1 MNKKG
6 NKKSFLSRLRNKY
19 RLAIFNEQTYEE
31 VWGVRLSRLNAF
43 TVIGSIAVVIIVLV
57 ILLIAYTGLREYIP
71 GYPDA
76 RQRKM
81 IVRNAN
87 RVDSLVQEID
97 KRDQFFESIK
107 NVVNGK
113 VPDEFSDDSKAD
125 PNTSPVKKDMPN
137 LENTERDKEFR
148 QQVEAEEKF
157 NLAVLEKK
165 SSNPKLNQ
173 VYFFPPLKGIVVNK
187 FDESED
193 HFGID
198 IVSKPESTV
207 SSILD
212 GTVIF
217 SGWTVE
223 TGYVMIIQHSSDII
237 SVYKHNSRLLKNMG
251 DFVRGGEAIANT
263 GNSGELT
270 SGPHLH
276 FELWYQSKALN
287 PEEYILFE

>member
-6 NKKSFLSRLRNKY
+6 TQKSFFSRLRNKY
-19 RLAIFNEQTYEE
+19 RLAVFNEQTYEE

-43 TVIGSIAVVIIVLV
+43 TVIGSVAVIIVILI

-76 RQRKM
+76 HQRHL

-97 KRDQFFESIK
+97 KRDKFFNSIK
-107 NVVNGK
+107 SVVEGK
-113 VPDEFSDDSKAD
+113 APEDYAEGEDSKQQ
-125 PNTSPVKKDMPN
+125 TSPLSQELPN
-137 LENTERDKEFR
+137 LNNTERDEEFR
-148 QQVEAEEKF
+148 QQIEAEEKF
-157 NLAVLEKK
+157 NLAVLENK
-165 SSNPKLNQ
+165 SINPKLNQ
-173 VYFFPPLKGIVVNK
+173 VYFFPPIKGIVVNK
-187 FDESED
+187 FDESE
-193 HFGID
+193 HHLGID
-198 IVSKPESTV
+198 IVAKPEATV
-207 SSILD
+207 AAILD

-223 TGYVMIIQHSSDII
+223 TGYVIILQHSSDII
-237 SVYKHNSRLLKNMG
+237 SVYKHNSRLLKDMG
-251 DFVRGGEAIANT
+251 DIVKAGEAIANT

-276 FELWYQSKALN
+276 FELWYQAKALN